1 VKGAVNAMQFTL
13 GTILAQLV
21 IFLILMALVS
31 WKAVGP
37 VARMLNK
44 RKDYINKQ
52 ISDAENSRTESHKY
66 LEQQKA
72 ELDKVRQES
81 RKIIDQAK
89 QQAATESKSIV
100 DAAENRSNLLI
111 KEAHE
116 EIKRE
121 REKAIVSIRDEVANL
136 SVLLASKVLEKEID
150 AKDYSKEIDQL
161 MKQVGNQQ

>member
-1 VKGAVNAMQFTL
+1 MQFTL